1 MTGRDLIMYI
11 LENGLENEPVIKDG
25 RVVGFLTVSEA
36 AARMNVGVETVLV
49 WVKQGRLN
57 GYIIG
62 DIMYIPATSESPF
75 STINKGGLV

>member
-75 STINKGGLV
+75 FPQ

>member
-75 STINKGGLV
+75 FHNK